1 MPSSSTSTFS
11 ELDEFEA
18 ALRRQ
23 TDVDLL
29 VTEQGRFRGRLTQV
43 ALHQVHLVAADE
55 TVPRIAF
62 ISIRPNFTLAWWALE
77 PHGSQIWC
85 GTPSL
90 ADEIV
95 TLGPGARVHART
107 QSDCR
112 WAGLWISTADLDRH
126 WRAITGTP
134 FIPLNGASS
143 WRPSNA
149 TLRTLRALHAA
160 AIRLF
165 ENRASEVLTASAVD
179 GLEQQLIYAL
189 VECLSDGDPGALSNR
204 TRKRHNSLMACFEAA
219 CMSYEHRI
227 PSLTELCTALG
238 VPERSL
244 RASCVQ
250 HLGMGPMRY
259 LRLRKMKLVRHA
271 LRSARPAD
279 AGVAELARRHGFTEM
294 GRFAATYR
302 QLFGK
307 LPSATL
313 QRIET
318 LLCMAQYHHR
328 LRDQTKQGR
337 LMQHRVATRVTSL
350 SD

>member
-1 MPSSSTSTFS
+1 MPSSSTSTFG

-18 ALRRQ
+18 ALRTQ

-62 ISIRPNFTLAWWALE
+62 ISIRRDLTLAWWALGR
-77 PHGSQIWC
+77 HGSQIWC

-95 TLGPGARVHART
+95 TFGPGARVHART

-134 FIPLNGASS
+134 VIPLSGARS
-143 WRPSNA
+143 WRPSDA
-149 TLRTLRALHAA
+149 ALRTLRALHAA

-179 GLEQQLIYAL
+179 GLEQQLIHAL
-189 VECLSDGDPGALSNR
+189 VECLSDGAPGAQNNR
-204 TRKRHNSLMACFEAA
+204 TRRRHNSLMACFEAA

-227 PSLTELCTALG
+227 PSLKELCTALD
-238 VPERSL
+238 VPERTL

-279 AGVAELARRHGFTEM
+279 SGVAELARRYGFIDM
-294 GRFAATYR
+294 GRFAGTYR
-302 QLFGK
+302 QLFGE

-313 QRIET
+313 QRIEA
-318 LLCMAQYHHR
+318 LLWMDRCHHR

-337 LMQHRVATRVTSL
+337 LMQHRLAARVTSEF
-350 SD
+350 D